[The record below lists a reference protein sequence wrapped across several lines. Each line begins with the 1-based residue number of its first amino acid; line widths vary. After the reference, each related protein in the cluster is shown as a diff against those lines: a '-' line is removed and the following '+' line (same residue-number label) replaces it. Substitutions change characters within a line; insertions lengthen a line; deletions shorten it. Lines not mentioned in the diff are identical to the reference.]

1 MEKTAFSEKEN
12 HRFKIIKKR
21 NPWIKEEDDYIKL
34 LVSKYGKG
42 NWSVI
47 SNELNN
53 KFNNKIRSGKQ
64 CRERYHNHLDP
75 KIIKNIWNE
84 EEENIL
90 LKKQYE
96 LGNKWSEIAKFLPG
110 RTDNSIKNH
119 FYSKF
124 RKFIRKIIKQIIK
137 EKIFVNN
144 GIDINK
150 YNTEKIY
157 FLMKKNKIP
166 YDAINKDLIIKL
178 IFKNEK
184 INYSCSNRDDEKK
197 SRFLF
202 KFNK

>member
-119 FYSKF
+119 FYSKL
-124 RKFIRKIIKQIIK
+124 RKFIRKILKQILK
-137 EKIFVNN
+137 EKIFYYSNIN
-144 GIDINK
+144 FNLYNID
-150 YNTEKIY
+150 KIY
-157 FLMKKNKIP
+157 FLLKKYNIT
-166 YDAINKDLIIKL
+166 YDNINMENIVNL
-178 IFKNEK
+178 IFKNG
-184 INYSCSNRDDEKK
+184 KK
-197 SRFLF
+197 
-202 KFNK
+202 KC

>member
-47 SNELNN
+47 SNELYN
-53 KFNNKIRSGKQ
+53 KFNNKIRSDKQ

-90 LKKQYE
+90 
-96 LGNKWSEIAKFLPG
+96 
-110 RTDNSIKNH
+110 
-119 FYSKF
+119 
-124 RKFIRKIIKQIIK
+124 
-137 EKIFVNN
+137 
-144 GIDINK
+144 
-150 YNTEKIY
+150 
-157 FLMKKNKIP
+157 
-166 YDAINKDLIIKL
+166 
-178 IFKNEK
+178 
-184 INYSCSNRDDEKK
+184 
-197 SRFLF
+197 
-202 KFNK
+202 